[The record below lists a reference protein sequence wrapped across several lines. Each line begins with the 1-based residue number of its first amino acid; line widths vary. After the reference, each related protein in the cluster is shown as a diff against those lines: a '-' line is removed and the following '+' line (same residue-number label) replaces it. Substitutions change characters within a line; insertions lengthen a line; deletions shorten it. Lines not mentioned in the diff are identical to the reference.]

1 MKLLVVDI
9 MITEIYDGLDVKK
22 LVEEL
27 RQKEE
32 VVRLI

>member
-22 LVEEL
+22 LVKEL